1 MPGSLRE
8 EVLANVARQ
17 LVELRVYLDSFMRNP
32 TGRCTR
38 RSYAELAQYARSRY
52 IRLLCPTV
60 RYLLDVD
67 GSSGGLPCPSLGRSP
82 LPFPSPWVRR
92 WGLSAMAVCEPSPR
106 AGIFLSRGCGL
117 SSVPERGS
125 RNPPPPTRRG
135 LAVRLDRYRTRCG
148 GLCVL

>member
-32 TGRCTR
+32 AGRCTR

-52 IRLLCPTV
+52 IRLICPTV

-82 LPFPSPWVRR
+82 LPFPRAVSPALPQPL
-92 WGLSAMAVCEPSPR
+92 GAAVGALR
-106 AGIFLSRGCGL
+106 
-117 SSVPERGS
+117 
-125 RNPPPPTRRG
+125 
-135 LAVRLDRYRTRCG
+135 DG
-148 GLCVL
+148 GLRTLAARGHLPEPRLRAQLRPGAGQ